1 MERYDRIRG
10 KARPNQTDST
20 AGVPKT
26 EGRRTP
32 CSSSDDTVHPN
43 PRLVVPLLY
52 IELLARDSILRVCGI
67 EPQGGQTVQFIAQ
80 FRCKGSIVVL
90 CRYEGKEIREKSKEI
105 EGKAIRR
112 RKRQRV

>member
-1 MERYDRIRG
+1 MIAYGARPG

-32 CSSSDDTVHPN
+32 CSSSDYTVHPN

-90 CRYEGKEIREKSKEI
+90 CRYEGKEIREK
-105 EGKAIRR
+105 
-112 RKRQRV
+112 V

>member
-1 MERYDRIRG
+1 M
-10 KARPNQTDST
+10 
-20 AGVPKT
+20 
-26 EGRRTP
+26 
-32 CSSSDDTVHPN
+32 
-43 PRLVVPLLY
+43 
-52 IELLARDSILRVCGI
+52 ARDGVLRVCGI

-90 CRYEGKEIREKSKEI
+90 CRYEGKEIREKVQGGEGTSVRGEGKEIREKSKEI